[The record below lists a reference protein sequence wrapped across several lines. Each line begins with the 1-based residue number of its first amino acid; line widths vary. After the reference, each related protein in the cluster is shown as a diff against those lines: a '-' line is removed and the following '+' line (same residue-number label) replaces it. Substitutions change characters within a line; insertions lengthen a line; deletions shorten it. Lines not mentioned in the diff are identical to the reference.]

1 MSPQPTSHFACIR
14 SPFSLIR
21 LSFLGYL
28 LVPSV
33 LVAQA
38 DSALPGLVERLAA
51 MTAVTGYEQRMVDTL
66 VTLLPGAVRDRA
78 GNVVLT
84 LGAGTRQRA
93 AVCPLDEPGYAVGG
107 IRADGYLTLR
117 QIGTRLPAL
126 FDQQLEGQRITVY
139 GRRRAV
145 PGVVGVHSVHLAR
158 GRGVPTVSSFTLDS
172 AYVDVGATT
181 RAEVTNLGVGVLS
194 PVTLAKRPHRYGAQ
208 LIASPVAGRRAAC
221 ASLLAAA
228 RRASA
233 EKGMI
238 PRAEAVVV
246 AFVVE
251 QNLRAGGLS
260 TLTNT
265 RGPFSE
271 TLLVDGVPGTL
282 GSIIRTTDPDTSSTF
297 PGLGKRARWALPV
310 RYAGTAVETVSLFD
324 ADSLRSA
331 LVGWIEG
338 AQ

>member
-1 MSPQPTSHFACIR
+1 MSPQPTSRFRYPR
-14 SPFSLIR
+14 STFSPIR
-21 LSFLGYL
+21 LSL
-28 LVPSV
+28 LSSLLAPSV

-38 DSALPGLVERLAA
+38 DSALPGLVERLSA
-51 MTAVTGYEQRMVDTL
+51 MTAVTGYEQHVADTL
-66 VTLLPGAVRDRA
+66 MTLLPEAVRDRA

-93 AVCPLDEPGYAVGG
+93 VVCPLDEPGYVVGG

-117 QIGTRLPAL
+117 QIGTRVPAL

-139 GRRRAV
+139 GSRRAV
-145 PGVVGVHSVHLAR
+145 PGVVGVHSVHLLR
-158 GRGVPTVSSFTLDS
+158 GRGVPLVSSFTLDS
-172 AYVDVGATT
+172 AYVDLGATT

-194 PVTLAKRPHRYGAQ
+194 PVTLAKRPHRFGGQ
-208 LIASPVAGRRAAC
+208 LLASPVAGRRAAC
-221 ASLLAAA
+221 ATLLTAA
-228 RRASA
+228 RRAIA

-251 QNLRAGGLS
+251 QNLRARGLT
-260 TLTNT
+260 TLANT

-271 TLLVDGVPGTL
+271 TLLVDGVPGAL
-282 GSIIRTTDPDTSSTF
+282 GSIIRTSDPDTSSTF
-297 PGLGKRARWALPV
+297 PGLGKRTRWSLPV
-310 RYAGTAVETVSLFD
+310 RYPGTAVETMSLGD
-324 ADSLRSA
+324 ADSLRMA
-331 LVGWIEG
+331 LQGWIEG